1 MKSSRWSI
9 FIVLLLLDYL
19 VLALLYNVATYQ
31 GQPTPTPTRTPKPTF
46 TPGAPLQIVTP
57 TPALSTIHKVKEG
70 EDLNLI
76 ASIYG
81 VSEDEILKANGL
93 SDPASIKPGQELI
106 IPLNP

>member
-1 MKSSRWSI
+1 MKSSRWSML
-9 FIVLLLLDYL
+9 IVLLLLDYL

-31 GQPTPTPTRTPKPTF
+31 GRSTPTPTRTPKPTF
-46 TPGAPLQIVTP
+46 TPGVPLQISTP
-57 TPALSTIHKVKEG
+57 TPAISA
-70 EDLNLI
+70 I

-81 VSEDEILKANGL
+81 VPEDEILKANGL